1 MPPLV
6 SLLLGAALG
15 LPILLGLALV
25 PERPRNPTD
34 IVYDYGV
41 TSYCA
46 TLSPE
51 VEVGFRRELRAV
63 VARFDLSEADAKSAR
78 IEGWV
83 AADAEWS
90 NRGLGGYRA
99 WCASEGVAA
108 AQRFLDIA
116 RGRIEP

>member
-1 MPPLV
+1 MPALV
-6 SLLLGAALG
+6 SLLLGATLG
-15 LPILLGLALV
+15 LPILLGLAIV

-34 IVYDYGV
+34 IVYGYGV
-41 TSYCA
+41 TSSCA

-51 VEVGFRRELRAV
+51 VDFGFRREPKAV
-63 VARFDLSEADAKSAR
+63 AARFDLSEADAMATR

-83 AADAEWS
+83 AADAKWS

-99 WCASEGVAA
+99 WCATGDVAA